1 MKATLYKELSNK
13 KTPIEVKAGQTI
25 REALPDFDLENAII
39 LINGKIQN
47 PDYILKENDT
57 TTMRLTPSGTVA
69 AIVTIVVVAV
79 VAVGAA
85 VAGGIAAYKAKQAAE
100 KAQKELEKIKKLT
113 NKSDIDNRPFLRGAS
128 NTLATGNSQPYIIG
142 RHFFTPYL
150 LCKPFYQITGTDGV
164 DQYTYTVLECGFNKQ
179 IKARH

>member
-1 MKATLYKELSNK
+1 MKATLYKTLSNK
-13 KTPIEVKAGQTI
+13 QTPIEVKAGQTI

-47 PDYILKENDT
+47 PDYRLKENDIAAI
-57 TTMRLTPSGTVA
+57 RLTPSAMTTVA
-69 AIVTIVVVAV
+69 IIAIAV

-85 VAGGIAAYKAKQAAE
+85 IVGGIALYNAKQAAE
-100 KAQKELEKIKKLT
+100 KAQEELEKIKKLT
-113 NKSDIDNRPFLRGAS
+113 NKNDIDNRPFLRGAS

-150 LCKPFYQITGTDGV
+150 LCKPFYQITGTDGA
-164 DQYTYTVLECGFNKQ
+164 D
-179 IKARH
+179 